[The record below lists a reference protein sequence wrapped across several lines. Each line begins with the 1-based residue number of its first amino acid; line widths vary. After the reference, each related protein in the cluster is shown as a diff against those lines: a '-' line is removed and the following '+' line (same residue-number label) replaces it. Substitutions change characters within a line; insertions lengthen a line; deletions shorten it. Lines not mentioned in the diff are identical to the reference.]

1 MKPQVKE
8 YFKLS
13 IIYSALGAIPAVL
26 PALIW
31 PYLEGP
37 ERLDVDQFAFM
48 AIAETI
54 TALVFTIA
62 MLGMNGAIGRFY
74 FDYIENRKGFDK
86 IVASVYNSILMRGAL
101 MVGIVLLTGDF
112 FGSFFT
118 QPALQ
123 DFSSYG
129 ALAVIAGISR
139 AVNFTA
145 AAQYRNEKKLAN
157 FIWLSL
163 GMGFIRI
170 GFQVAALFFYEM
182 SFVGYLV
189 GSCIGGWIVSGGVL
203 IYTYWQTGLQHDWKA
218 MKGVNAYAF
227 SLFLFNILET
237 GILIV
242 DKYFLESNPHDLG
255 IYDTAL
261 KYGYGLAFIIM
272 ALNNATK
279 PEIFRYI
286 QAGVKE
292 NENDIKTISNVM
304 MAQIQ
309 IIVAL
314 AIIPIMVYLDYLFE
328 TDLKIASTLITII
341 LIRYILRG
349 QFMVFSAPVFYQ
361 KNTIVLFY
369 LNAAAF
375 GANVLIN
382 WWLVPVIGYYGAI
395 AGILASQALASALT
409 YFYQKRII
417 SISWNLN
424 KLIVHPTL
432 IVLLA
437 IGLEVIKHVYGLN
450 QFVAAAIVILAI
462 ISSVYFLYKSDL
474 KTIPVIGKWIP

>member
-1 MKPQVKE
+1 MRPQVKE

-13 IIYSALGAIPAVL
+13 IIYTVLAAIPPVL
-26 PALIW
+26 QVIVW
-31 PYLEGP
+31 PFLEGP
-37 ERLDVDQFAFM
+37 ERLDVDQFAYM

-54 TALVFTIA
+54 TALVFTVA

-74 FDYIENRKGFDK
+74 FDYVENRKGFDK
-86 IVASVYNSILMRGAL
+86 VVASIYNSILMRGAL
-101 MVGIVLLTGDF
+101 MIGIVLLSDNFIGQF
-112 FGSFFT
+112 FS

-129 ALAVIAGISR
+129 VLAVIAGISR

-145 AAQYRNEKKLAN
+145 AAQYRNEKKLAS

-163 GMGFIRI
+163 GMGFVRV
-170 GFQVAALFFYEM
+170 GFQVGALFFYEM
-182 SFVGYLV
+182 SFIGYLV
-189 GSCIGGWIVSGGVL
+189 GSCVGGWLVSGSVL
-203 IYTYWQTGLQHDWKA
+203 IYTYWQTGLQHNWKV
-218 MKGVNAYAF
+218 MKGVNGYAF

-237 GILIV
+237 GILII

-261 KYGYGLAFIIM
+261 KYGYGIALIIM

-279 PEIFRYI
+279 PEIFGYI
-286 QAGVKE
+286 QKGVKE
-292 NENDIKTISNVM
+292 NESDIKTISNVL

-314 AIIPIMVYLDYLFE
+314 AIIPIMMYLSYLFE
-328 TDLKIASTLITII
+328 TDLKIASTLVVVI
-341 LIRYILRG
+341 LMRYILRG
-349 QFMVFSAPVFYQ
+349 QFMVFSAPVFYE
-361 KNTIVLFY
+361 KNNIILFY
-369 LNAAAF
+369 MNAAAF
-375 GANVLIN
+375 AANVLIN
-382 WWLVPVIGYYGAI
+382 WLLVPKIGYYGAI
-395 AGILASQALASALT
+395 AGILVAQALASALT

-437 IGLEVIKHVYGLN
+437 IALEFVKHFYGLN
-450 QFVAAAIVILAI
+450 QFIAAGIVIFSI
-462 ISSVYFLYKSDL
+462 VTSVYLLYKNDL
-474 KTIPVIGKWIP
+474 KTIPVVGKWIP